1 MSARALCDNQ
11 EEANASYYSAALL
24 LVLNPR
30 EAESHNL
37 KNVSQFCFCWG
48 LGLLVHLLGDFSL
61 ETQEA
66 KTTARIKETKET
78 RTTKSKDTGATKSKD
93 GQRSLSAAPVGLSR
107 DLLQIRNIDLQALP
121 GLSLQIGPSV
131 DHLKTIERRIPV
143 SAVQ

>member
-30 EAESHNL
+30 EAESRNL

-61 ETQEA
+61 GH
-66 KTTARIKETKET
+66 KRPKRLNRFKETKET
-78 RTTKSKDTGATKSKD
+78 RTSKSKD
-93 GQRSLSAAPVGLSR
+93 GQTSLSAAPVGSSR
-107 DLLQIRNIDLQALP
+107 GLLQIPNIDLQALP
-121 GLSLQIGPSV
+121 DLSLQIGPGANN
-131 DHLKTIERRIPV
+131 L
-143 SAVQ
+143 

>member
-30 EAESHNL
+30 EAESRNL

-61 ETQEA
+61 ETQET
-66 KTTARIKETKET
+66 KTT
-78 RTTKSKDTGATKSKD
+78 
-93 GQRSLSAAPVGLSR
+93 
-107 DLLQIRNIDLQALP
+107 
-121 GLSLQIGPSV
+121 
-131 DHLKTIERRIPV
+131 
-143 SAVQ
+143 